1 MNIEILKS
9 AYSGILPEEH
19 LDEMISKN
27 KRKTKEHI
35 RLLLDCA
42 LRDLNNVPEALRN
55 IEEPIY
61 AEIIEMFVEKLSQ
74 IQEKL

>member
-1 MNIEILKS
+1 MNKEILKS
-9 AYSGILPEEH
+9 AYSGILPEET

-35 RLLLDCA
+35 RLLLDRV
-42 LRDLNNVPEALRN
+42 LRDLNNVPEALRD
-55 IEEPIY
+55 IEEPTY

>member
-1 MNIEILKS
+1 MNTEILKS
-9 AYSGILPEEH
+9 AYSGILPEET
-19 LDEMISKN
+19 LDEMIRKNERESKAI
-27 KRKTKEHI
+27 I
-35 RLLLDCA
+35 RLLLDRA

>member
-1 MNIEILKS
+1 MNKEILES
-9 AYSGILPEEH
+9 AYSGILPEEQ
-19 LDEMISKN
+19 LDEMIRKNERESKAI
-27 KRKTKEHI
+27 I
-35 RLLLDCA
+35 RLLLDRA

-61 AEIIEMFVEKLSQ
+61 AEIIEMFVEKISQ